1 MKVKLFYKYSN
12 LDKRNEF
19 GIDCDEKIQ
28 LAWIF
33 YYLGRFNLKRN
44 NGFSKKRMIFY
55 PFEAFEMKLL
65 YTYKTNSCQRIAAF
79 IFNKINKIINK

>member
-44 NGFSKKRMIFY
+44 N
-55 PFEAFEMKLL
+55 
-65 YTYKTNSCQRIAAF
+65 
-79 IFNKINKIINK
+79 